1 MSLRLKTLLITAMT
15 LTTLLLVLTVSLR
28 SILLESYRQI
38 EEQDALQ
45 NLDRGV
51 NAFMGSLDHM
61 DRTTQ
66 DYSYW
71 DDLYRYMIT
80 KDRAFADVNLV
91 DSTFSNTRWNLLL
104 LFNPEGKNVY
114 AGAFDLDAK
123 ASMDVPEAWKKAI
136 ESRLPRLKPETD
148 KAAVRGLLQVPE
160 GVMMIVAR
168 EILQSNLSG
177 PSQGLMVT
185 GRLLSGQEN
194 RLLAEQTRLN
204 LRWQPLSQAQLD
216 GLEQELT
223 KGLKTDH
230 ARAMRPMNDK
240 ELLAI
245 ELIHDLDG
253 QPALYMMLVLPR
265 TIFMQGQKSL
275 YYLISAVVIC
285 ASVFSVMIL
294 WLLERFVLA
303 RMSRLSA
310 EVVALGEGQD
320 LSRRITGSG
329 QDEIGQLSVAI
340 NRMLT
345 THEDLHVLLERE
357 KGKSERLLHNV
368 LPDAIATRLKES
380 SGVIAESYAEVTILF
395 ADIVDFTTMSTQ
407 VSPEYLVNMLN
418 EVFSAFDHLAEKHGL
433 EKIKT
438 IGDAYMVVGG
448 LPEKREDH
456 AEAVTRMALDML
468 AVLEDISRTRGQ
480 RLQVRIGINTGPV
493 VAGVIGTKKFLYD
506 LWGDTVNTASRME
519 SSGIPGKIQVT
530 EATLQRLEGRF
541 QIQALGERDIK
552 GKGRIPVFLVLDE
565 TRRKDAA

>member
-1 MSLRLKTLLITAMT
+1 MSLRLKTLLITALT
-15 LTTLLLVLTVSLR
+15 LATLLLVLTVSLR

-45 NLDRGV
+45 NLDRGM
-51 NAFMGSLDHM
+51 NALLGSLDHM

-71 DDLYRYMIT
+71 DDLYRYMVT
-80 KDRAFADVNLV
+80 GDRVFADVNLV
-91 DSTFSNTRWNLLL
+91 DSTFSNTRWSLLL
-104 LFNPEGKNVY
+104 LFNPEGQAVF
-114 AGAFDLDAK
+114 AGAFDLEAK
-123 ASMDVPEAWKKAI
+123 AAMDVPEAWKKAI
-136 ESRLPRLKPETD
+136 ATRLPRLKPKADT
-148 KAAVRGLLQVPE
+148 AAVRGLLQLPE

-168 EILQSNLSG
+168 EILQSNMTG
-177 PSQGLMVT
+177 PSQGIMVT
-185 GRLLSGQEN
+185 GRLLSQQEN
-194 RLLAEQTRLN
+194 TSLAEQTRLN
-204 LRWQPLSQAQLD
+204 LRWQPLAQAKLE
-216 GLEQELT
+216 GLEKELT
-223 KGLKTDH
+223 QGLQNDH
-230 ARAMRPMNDK
+230 ARAIRPMNDK

-245 ELIHDLDG
+245 ELFHDLDG
-253 QPALYMMLVLPR
+253 QPALYMMLTLPR

-275 YYLISAVVIC
+275 YYLITAVVIC
-285 ASVFSVMIL
+285 ASVFSGMIL

-310 EVVALGEGQD
+310 EVVALGEGED

-329 QDEIGQLSVAI
+329 QDEIGQLSDAI

-345 THEDLHVLLERE
+345 THEDLHVLLEQE

-368 LPDAIATRLKES
+368 LPDAIATRLKEN

-407 VSPEYLVNMLN
+407 VSPEQLVNMLN
-418 EVFSAFDHLAEKHGL
+418 EVFSAFDQLAEKHGL

-448 LPEKREDH
+448 LPEKRQDH
-456 AEAVTRMALDML
+456 AEAVARMALDML
-468 AVLEDISRTRGQ
+468 SVLQDISQARGQ
-480 RLQVRIGINTGPV
+480 CLQVRIGINTGPV

-519 SSGIPGKIQVT
+519 STGSPGRIQVT
-530 EATLQRLEGRF
+530 ESTSQRLGDSFHFE
-541 QIQALGERDIK
+541 AMGERDIK
-552 GKGRIPVFLVLDE
+552 GKGRIPVFLLLDE
-565 TRRKDAA
+565 KRQKDAA

>member
-1 MSLRLKTLLITAMT
+1 MSLRLKTLLITT
-15 LTTLLLVLTVSLR
+15 LTLATLLLVLTVSLR

-45 NLDRGV
+45 NLDRGM
-51 NAFMGSLDHM
+51 NALMGSLDHM

-80 KDRAFADVNLV
+80 RDRAFADVNLV

-104 LFNPEGKNVY
+104 LFNPQGQTVY
-114 AGAFDLDAK
+114 GGAFDLDAK
-123 ASMDVPEAWKKAI
+123 ATQDVPDAWKKAI

-148 KAAVRGLLQVPE
+148 TGAVRGLLQVPE
-160 GVMMIVAR
+160 GVMMVVAR
-168 EILQSNLSG
+168 EILQSNMSG
-177 PSQGLMVT
+177 PSQGIMVT
-185 GRLLSGQEN
+185 GRLLSPQEN
-194 RLLAEQTRLN
+194 RHLAEQTRLN
-204 LRWQPLSQAQLD
+204 LRWQALSQSRLE
-216 GLEQELT
+216 GLELELT
-223 KGLKTDH
+223 RGLQNDH
-230 ARAMRPMNDK
+230 ARAIQPINDK
-240 ELLAI
+240 ELLAV

-253 QPALYMMLVLPR
+253 QPALHMMLVLPR

-275 YYLISAVVIC
+275 YYLITAVVIC
-285 ASVFSVMIL
+285 ASVFSGMIL
-294 WLLERFVLA
+294 WLLERFVLS

-310 EVVALGEGQD
+310 EVVALGKGED

-329 QDEIGQLSVAI
+329 NDEIGQLSQAI
-340 NRMLT
+340 NQMLT
-345 THEDLHVLLERE
+345 THEDLHVLLEEE

-368 LPDAIATRLKES
+368 LPDAIAARLKES

-407 VSPEYLVNMLN
+407 VSPEHLVNMLN
-418 EVFSAFDHLAEKHGL
+418 EVFSAFDQLAEKHGL

-448 LPEKREDH
+448 LPEKRLDH
-456 AEAVTRMALDML
+456 AEAVARMALDML
-468 AVLEDISRTRGQ
+468 AVLRDISESRGQ

-519 SSGIPGKIQVT
+519 SSGAPGRIQVT
-530 EATLQRLEGRF
+530 ESTSRYLEGRF
-541 QIQALGERDIK
+541 QIQPLGERDIK

-565 TRRKDAA
+565 KRQKDAA

>member
-1 MSLRLKTLLITAMT
+1 LTLA
-15 LTTLLLVLTVSLR
+15 TLLLVLTVSLR

-45 NLDRGV
+45 NLDRGM
-51 NAFMGSLDHM
+51 NALLGSLDHM

-71 DDLYRYMIT
+71 DDLYRYMVT
-80 KDRAFADVNLV
+80 RDRVFADVNLV
-91 DSTFSNTRWNLLL
+91 DSTFSNTRWSLLL
-104 LFNPEGKNVY
+104 LFNPEGQAVF
-114 AGAFDLDAK
+114 AGAFDLEAK
-123 ASMDVPEAWKKAI
+123 AAMDVPEAWKKAI
-136 ESRLPRLKPETD
+136 ASRLPRLKPKADT
-148 KAAVRGLLQVPE
+148 AAVRGLLQLPE

-168 EILQSNLSG
+168 EILQSNMTG
-177 PSQGLMVT
+177 PSQGIMVT
-185 GRLLSGQEN
+185 GRLLSQQEN
-194 RLLAEQTRLN
+194 TSLAEQTRLN
-204 LRWQPLSQAQLD
+204 LRWQPLAQAKLE
-216 GLEQELT
+216 GLEKELT
-223 KGLKTDH
+223 QGLQNDH
-230 ARAMRPMNDK
+230 ARAIRPMNDK

-245 ELIHDLDG
+245 ELFHDLDG
-253 QPALYMMLVLPR
+253 QPALYMMLTLPR

-275 YYLISAVVIC
+275 YYLITAVVIC
-285 ASVFSVMIL
+285 ASVFSGMIL

-310 EVVALGEGQD
+310 EVVALGEGED

-329 QDEIGQLSVAI
+329 QDEIGQLSDAI

-345 THEDLHVLLERE
+345 THEDLHVLLEQE

-368 LPDAIATRLKES
+368 LPDAIATRLKEN

-407 VSPEYLVNMLN
+407 VSPEQLVNMLN
-418 EVFSAFDHLAEKHGL
+418 EVFSAFDQLAEKHGL

-448 LPEKREDH
+448 LPEKRQDH
-456 AEAVTRMALDML
+456 AEAVARMALDML
-468 AVLEDISRTRGQ
+468 SVLQDISQARGQ
-480 RLQVRIGINTGPV
+480 CLQVRIGINTGPV

-519 SSGIPGKIQVT
+519 STGSPGRIQVT
-530 EATLQRLEGRF
+530 ESTSQRLGDSFHFE
-541 QIQALGERDIK
+541 AMGERDIK
-552 GKGRIPVFLVLDE
+552 GKGRIPVFLLLDE
-565 TRRKDAA
+565 KRQKDAA

>member
-1 MSLRLKTLLITAMT
+1 MSLRLKTLLITALT
-15 LTTLLLVLTVSLR
+15 LATLLLVLTVSLR

-45 NLDRGV
+45 NLDRGM
-51 NAFMGSLDHM
+51 NALMGSLDHM

-71 DDLYRYMIT
+71 DDLYRYMVT
-80 KDRAFADVNLV
+80 RDRVFADVNLV
-91 DSTFSNTRWNLLL
+91 DSTFSNTRWSLLL
-104 LFNPEGKNVY
+104 LLNPEGQTVF

-123 ASMDVPEAWKKAI
+123 APMDVPEAWKEAI
-136 ESRLPRLKPETD
+136 ASRLPRLKPKADT
-148 KAAVRGLLQVPE
+148 AAVRGLLQLPE

-168 EILQSNLSG
+168 EILQSNMTG
-177 PSQGLMVT
+177 PSQGIMVT
-185 GRLLSGQEN
+185 GRLLSQQEN
-194 RLLAEQTRLN
+194 ASLAEQTRLN
-204 LRWQPLSQAQLD
+204 LRWQSLAQAKLE
-216 GLEQELT
+216 GLEKELT
-223 KGLKTDH
+223 QGLQNDH
-230 ARAMRPMNDK
+230 ARAIRPMNDT
-240 ELLAI
+240 ELLAV
-245 ELIHDLDG
+245 ELFHDLDG
-253 QPALYMMLVLPR
+253 QPALYLMLTLPR

-275 YYLISAVVIC
+275 YYLITAVVIC
-285 ASVFSVMIL
+285 ASVFSGMIL

-310 EVVALGEGQD
+310 EVVALGEGED

-329 QDEIGQLSVAI
+329 QDEIGQLSDAI

-345 THEDLHVLLERE
+345 THEDLHVLLEQE

-368 LPDAIATRLKES
+368 LPDAIAARLKES

-407 VSPEYLVNMLN
+407 VSPEQLVNMLN
-418 EVFSAFDHLAEKHGL
+418 EVFSAFDQLAEKHGL

-448 LPEKREDH
+448 LPEKRQDH
-456 AEAVTRMALDML
+456 AEAVARMALEML
-468 AVLEDISRTRGQ
+468 SVLQDISQSRGQ
-480 RLQVRIGINTGPV
+480 SLQVRIGINTGPV

-519 SSGIPGKIQVT
+519 STGSPGRIQVT
-530 EATLQRLEGRF
+530 ESTSRRLGDSFHFE
-541 QIQALGERDIK
+541 AMGERDIK
-552 GKGRIPVFLVLDE
+552 GKGRIPVFLLLDE
-565 TRRKDAA
+565 KRQKDAA